1 MRTLLLAS
9 LLLGSGITAR
19 AGGGEHTGSARVE
32 CSRASG
38 LIRLQLAAE
47 RRIGRVVLQIADTN
61 GRLLYREEG
70 RALREE
76 LVRVLDKGLFPKGD
90 MVLTVKARDLDLTQH
105 FTIE

>member
-1 MRTLLLAS
+1 MRTLLLTA
-9 LLLGSGITAR
+9 LLLGTGFSVR

-32 CSRASG
+32 CSRSSG

-47 RRIGRVVLQIADTN
+47 RRIGRVVLQIADAD

-70 RALREE
+70 RALRNE
-76 LVRVLDKGLFPKGD
+76 LVRVLDKGLFPTGD
-90 MVLTVKARDLDLTQH
+90 MVLRVEARDLDLTQR

>member
-1 MRTLLLAS
+1 MRPILFAS
-9 LLLGSGITAR
+9 LVLGTSFTAH
-19 AGGGEHTGSARVE
+19 AGGGDHTGSARVE

-38 LIRLQLAAE
+38 LIRLHLDAE
-47 RRIGRVVLQIADTN
+47 RRIGRVVLQIADAN

-70 RALREE
+70 RALRDE